1 MAPSI
6 PAHPATRN
14 MQTFSRLPLAPRN
27 GSRYSVGTFNGVPMP
42 LSPSDLTTYH
52 LDYTDGRFAS
62 AVLEPETRAVS
73 LLPVQLVGFNE
84 RRRVGLDV
92 VVVPVFRVPC
102 LHGEHTINPTAIL
115 FEADELPSV
124 LRDMLWPREVPS
136 NTGGWPD
143 TAFPPGSGG
152 PVAGNKTSPT
162 SPRTSSQLDEYMA
175 TTGLSVERVAPFPA
189 AGNIDD
195 EPVPV
200 DSSDYATPV
209 VSF

>member
-1 MAPSI
+1 
-6 PAHPATRN
+6 
-14 MQTFSRLPLAPRN
+14 
-27 GSRYSVGTFNGVPMP
+27 MP

-115 FEADELPSV
+115 LEPDELPAA
-124 LRDMLWPREVPS
+124 LRDMLWPREVPVEPS
-136 NTGGWPD
+136 P
-143 TAFPPGSGG
+143 
-152 PVAGNKTSPT
+152 PVALSDLVDNKTSPT
-162 SPRTSSQLDEYMA
+162 SPRTSSQMDEYMA
-175 TTGLSVERVAPFPA
+175 TTGLSVERVHPFPA

-195 EPVPV
+195 EPVPAG
-200 DSSDYATPV
+200 SSDYAGPV
-209 VSF
+209 L

>member
-1 MAPSI
+1 
-6 PAHPATRN
+6 
-14 MQTFSRLPLAPRN
+14 
-27 GSRYSVGTFNGVPMP
+27 MP

-92 VVVPVFRVPC
+92 DGRGVWRVVVPVFRVPC

-115 FEADELPSV
+115 LEPDELPAA
-124 LRDMLWPREVPS
+124 LRDMLWPREVPVEPS
-136 NTGGWPD
+136 P
-143 TAFPPGSGG
+143 
-152 PVAGNKTSPT
+152 PVAPVGP
-162 SPRTSSQLDEYMA
+162 
-175 TTGLSVERVAPFPA
+175 PFPDS
-189 AGNIDD
+189 GNIDD
-195 EPVPV
+195 EPVAA

-209 VSF
+209 VPF

>member
-1 MAPSI
+1 
-6 PAHPATRN
+6 
-14 MQTFSRLPLAPRN
+14 
-27 GSRYSVGTFNGVPMP
+27 MP
-42 LSPSDLTTYH
+42 LSPSDLTMYH
-52 LDYTDGRFAS
+52 LSYRDGRFAS
-62 AVLEPETRAVS
+62 VVLEPETRAVS
-73 LLPVQLVGFNE
+73 LLPVRLVGFNE
-84 RRRVGLDV
+84 RRRVGCDV
-92 VVVPVFRVPC
+92 VAVPVFRAHC

-115 FEADELPSV
+115 LEPDELPAA

-152 PVAGNKTSPT
+152 PVAPVALSDLVDNKTSPT
-162 SPRTSSQLDEYMA
+162 SPRTSSQMDEYMA
-175 TTGLSVERVAPFPA
+175 TTGLSVERVHPFPD

-195 EPVPV
+195 EPVPA